1 MFGMFFLIFGIDR
14 NIIDEHHY
22 ESVKLRHEYGF
33 HEIHEVS
40 GGIGEAKG
48 HHQVLVETISGE
60 ESNFRNVIRSNFDW

>member
-40 GGIGEAKG
+40 GGIGEAK
-48 HHQVLVETISGE
+48 
-60 ESNFRNVIRSNFDW
+60 